1 MMLKKER
8 HDFVL
13 RHINLHNRLLTND
26 LVQMLNVSEDTIRR
40 DLHEL
45 SAGNLLRKVH
55 GGALAKVKRKATIEH
70 VIDAKEVKINMA
82 KKVVPLIKDG
92 MVVLVGGGETITE
105 LTKLLPR
112 TLIATFITVS
122 PLAAVELTKFK
133 HLEVILIGGAYS
145 KEFHV
150 TYGGQVINQLS
161 EIIAD
166 LSILEADSLHI
177 KNGLT
182 HSSWEICQLHKAML
196 TAARKS
202 VILCHSKKLGTSH
215 KARIVT
221 LKEINYLVTELD
233 RNDEKLEAY
242 RSKGLSIR

>member
-45 SAGNLLRKVH
+45 SAHNLLRKVH
-55 GGALAKVKRKATIEH
+55 GGAIARVKRKI
-70 VIDAKEVKINMA
+70 VDPKEVKTNMA

-112 TLIATFITVS
+112 TLIATFITVN
-122 PLAAVELTKFK
+122 PLAAVELTKFE

-145 KEFHV
+145 KESQV
-150 TYGGQVINQLS
+150 TYGGQVVSQVS

-166 LSILEADSLHI
+166 LSLLEADGLNI

-182 HSSWEICQLHKAML
+182 HSCWEICQLYKAML
-196 TAARKS
+196 AAARKS
-202 VILCHSKKLGTSH
+202 AIICHSKKLDTSL
-215 KARIVT
+215 KARVAV
-221 LKEINYLVTELD
+221 LKDLNYLITDLD

>member
-1 MMLKKER
+1 MLKKER

-45 SAGNLLRKVH
+45 SAHNLLRKVH
-55 GGALAKVKRKATIEH
+55 GGAVAKVKRKQIKNH
-70 VIDAKEVKINMA
+70 VVDPKEIKTNIA
-82 KKVVPLIKDG
+82 KKAVPLIKDG
-92 MVVLVGGGETITE
+92 MVVLVGGGETVIE

-112 TLIATFITVS
+112 TLIATFITVN
-122 PLAAVELTKFK
+122 PLAAVELTKFE
-133 HLEVILIGGAYS
+133 HLEVILIGGPYS
-145 KEFHV
+145 KDSQV
-150 TYGGQVINQLS
+150 TYGGQVVSQVS

-166 LSILEADSLHI
+166 LSLLEADGLNI

-182 HSSWEICQLHKAML
+182 HSCWEICQLYKAMMA
-196 TAARKS
+196 AARKS
-202 VILCHSKKLGTSH
+202 VIICHSKKLDTSL
-215 KARIVT
+215 KARVAA
-221 LKEINYLVTELD
+221 LKDINYLITDLE
-233 RNDEKLEAY
+233 RNDEKLEVY